1 MQTPKVIKK
10 LTNLL
15 DPSTSLI
22 GIEINVDKIKHS
34 KLFKKFLIDEKIV
47 KEKRD
52 KSLDY
57 NRSLENT

>member
-1 MQTPKVIKK
+1 MQTPQVIKK

-34 KLFKKFLIDEKIV
+34 KLFKKFLMDEKIV

-52 KSLDY
+52 KSLDH
-57 NRSLENT
+57 NRSIENT

>member
-1 MQTPKVIKK
+1 MQTPQVIKK

-34 KLFKKFLIDEKIV
+34 KLFKKFLMDEKIV

-52 KSLDY
+52 KSLDC

>member
-34 KLFKKFLIDEKIV
+34 KLFKKFLMDEKIV

>member
-15 DPSTSLI
+15 DPSISLI

-34 KLFKKFLIDEKIV
+34 KLFKKFLMDEKIV

-52 KSLDY
+52 KSLDH
-57 NRSLENT
+57 NRSIENT

>member
-1 MQTPKVIKK
+1 VQKPKVIKK
-10 LTNLL
+10 LTYLL

-52 KSLDY
+52 KSLD
-57 NRSLENT
+57 

>member
-1 MQTPKVIKK
+1 MQTPQVIKK

-34 KLFKKFLIDEKIV
+34 KLFKKFLMDEKIV